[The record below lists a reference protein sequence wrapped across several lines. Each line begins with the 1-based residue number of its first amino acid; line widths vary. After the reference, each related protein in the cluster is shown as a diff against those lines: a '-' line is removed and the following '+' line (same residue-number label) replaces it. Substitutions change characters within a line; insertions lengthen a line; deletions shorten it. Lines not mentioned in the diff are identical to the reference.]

1 MKILVVQE
9 DRKIAGFIRSSLERE
24 GFVVDEASDGDEAL
38 RRVNGV
44 SYTAAIMDVTL
55 PVKDG
60 VSVVSEIRSKNNKTP
75 VIFLSAKDST
85 DDIVAGL
92 DAGADDY
99 MKKPFNLPELIARVK
114 ALQRRTAQERGAKI
128 HFADLCIDPVAHTAW
143 RGNKEIALTAK
154 EYQLLEY
161 LMRNPKRALTRDM
174 IANAVWERGFG
185 IFSNLIDVY
194 VNYLRRK
201 IDRGHRAK
209 LIRTIRGVGYIL
221 TDEK

>member
-60 VSVVSEIRSKNNKTP
+60 VSVVSEIRGKNNKTP
-75 VIFLSAKDST
+75 VIFLSEKAST

-92 DAGADDY
+92 GAGADDY
-99 MKKPFNLPELIARVK
+99 MKKPFYLPELIARVK

-221 TDEK
+221 TGEK

>member
-9 DRKIAGFIRSSLERE
+9 DRKIAGLIRSSLEWE

-38 RRVNGV
+38 RCINGI

-128 HFADLCIDPVAHTAW
+128 HFAELCIDPVAHTAW

-174 IANAVWERGFG
+174 IANAVWERGFD

-201 IDRGHRAK
+201 IDRGHRTK